1 MERNRQ
7 KRETNI
13 ELLRIIAMF
22 LVLIVHSDFFSLGA
36 PSKDDICTNFT
47 DSLLRIFFQSLSI
60 ACVDIFVFISGWFG
74 IKPKIKGLCNYL
86 FQCLFFLIGI
96 YTVCLVTGITS
107 LSIMG
112 IRGCIAATPLN
123 WFIKAYLLL
132 YVLSPVLNAFI
143 DNASRRQ
150 FKSVLV
156 AFYLFQFTYGW
167 AFSSSTSFIQD
178 GYSTISF
185 VGLYLLARYLKLY
198 RPFITNFK
206 WRTDL
211 IIVFSLVVGTT
222 ALYLIFPE
230 IGNRFLNYISPT
242 TILIS
247 IFAILAFSKFS
258 INSKFINWCAA
269 SSFAVFLLHT
279 NPNVIWH
286 FQAMCVRLHN
296 LLSPLCYWGGLL
308 IILATIFVLAIAI
321 DQLRISIWKMLWCF
335 IEQKCNKHNSI

>member
-1 MERNRQ
+1 METNRQ
-7 KRETNI
+7 KRESNI

-36 PSKDDICTNFT
+36 PSVIDIRMNFT
-47 DSLLRIFFQSLSI
+47 DSFLRVFFQSLSI

-74 IKPKIKGLCNYL
+74 IKPKVQGLCNYI

-96 YTVCLVTGITS
+96 YIVCLVAGIS
-107 LSIMG
+107 SFSIMG
-112 IRGCIAATPLN
+112 IRGCFAATPLN

-132 YVLSPVLNAFI
+132 YILSPVLNAFV
-143 DNASRRQ
+143 DSASRIQ
-150 FKSVLV
+150 FKSLLI

-167 AFSSSTSFIQD
+167 VFASSTSFIQD

-185 VGLYLLARYLKLY
+185 IGLYLLARYLRLY
-198 RPFITNFK
+198 RPTFTNFR
-206 WRTDL
+206 WSTDF
-211 IIVFSLVVGTT
+211 IIVCSLVIGTT
-222 ALYLIFPE
+222 ILYFISPE
-230 IGNRFLNYISPT
+230 VGNRFLNYISPT

-247 IFAILAFSKFS
+247 IFVILAFSKFR
-258 INSKFINWCAA
+258 INSKFVNWCAA

-296 LLSPLCYWGGLL
+296 SLSPLFYWGGLVIILL
-308 IILATIFVLAIAI
+308 IIFILAIVF
-321 DQLRISIWKMLWCF
+321 DQMRILIWKKVWYI
-335 IEQKCNKHNSI
+335 IEHKSKNA

>member
-7 KRETNI
+7 KRESNI

-36 PSKDDICTNFT
+36 PSAVDIRINST
-47 DSLLRIFFQSLSI
+47 DSLLRVFFQSLSI

-74 IKPKIKGLCNYL
+74 IKPKVKGLCNYL

-96 YTVCLVTGITS
+96 YIVCLVLGVAS
-107 LSIMG
+107 LSMLG
-112 IRGCIAATPLN
+112 IRGCFAATPLN

-132 YVLSPVLNAFI
+132 YILSPVLNAFV
-143 DNASRRQ
+143 DSASRIQ
-150 FKSVLV
+150 FKSLLI
-156 AFYLFQFTYGW
+156 AFYLFQFIYGW
-167 AFSSSTSFIQD
+167 IFRSSTSFISD

-185 VGLYLLARYLKLY
+185 IGLYLLARYFKLY
-198 RPFITNFK
+198 RPSITNFK
-206 WRTDL
+206 WKTDL
-211 IIVFSLVVGTT
+211 FIVSSLVIGTT
-222 ALYLIFPE
+222 AVYLISPE
-230 IGNRFLNYISPT
+230 LGSRFLNYISPT

-258 INSKFINWCAA
+258 ISSKFINWCAA

-296 LLSPLCYWGGLL
+296 SLSPLCYWGGVIVIVLV
-308 IILATIFVLAIAI
+308 IFMLAILL
-321 DQLRISIWKMLWCF
+321 DQIRILIWKKICHI
-335 IEQKCNKHNSI
+335 IEQKCNKA